1 MANAIAF
8 AASLRKSLQAIDAA
22 GLSGLGWGQVLS
34 HEQRQERHCAFPG
47 ATSLFNSTGRAVAAG
62 RDGYRMNDA

>member
-22 GLSGLGWGQVLS
+22 GSSGLSWDQAMS
-34 HEQRQERHCAFPG
+34 HEQRQERHCAFLG
-47 ATSLFNSTGRAVAAG
+47 VTNLFSLAGRAAAAG

>member
-8 AASLRKSLQAIDAA
+8 AAPLRKSLQAIDAA

-34 HEQRQERHCAFPG
+34 HEQRQERHCTFPG
-47 ATSLFNSTGRAVAAG
+47 ATNLFRPTGRAAAAG